1 MRPSSR
7 AMRSRQACV
16 ASTGEIF
23 RAAIARARVWIVQSV
38 TRLYGL
44 RITLECQHEAR
55 RLFAESQIGRHP
67 LDGPGQTRDVR
78 ARTLVRN
85 AHGPMCADDSTA
97 VTPGDR
103 MPRAAGSRSSCGRRE
118 DARTPGAW
126 RGVPVASKDPS

>member
-23 RAAIARARVWIVQSV
+23 LAAIERARVWIVQSV

-44 RITLECQHEAR
+44 RVTLECQHEAR
-55 RLFAESQIGRHP
+55 RLFADSQVGRHP
-67 LDGPGQTRDVR
+67 LDGSGQPGDVR
-78 ARTLVRN
+78 TRTLVGN
-85 AHGPMCADDSTA
+85 AHGLMSADDSTA

-103 MPRAAGSRSSCGRRE
+103 
-118 DARTPGAW
+118 
-126 RGVPVASKDPS
+126 